1 MDPLTKATG
10 GGQESSNSALKAGE
24 PWTVA
29 TGRAF
34 LSNLNLQWAMWELK
48 HLAVVAAN
56 PPRRL
61 KKIAKGSSGAEAED
75 AAKMKGCF
83 KVSLGNNS

>member
-1 MDPLTKATG
+1 M
-10 GGQESSNSALKAGE
+10 
-24 PWTVA
+24 
-29 TGRAF
+29 
-34 LSNLNLQWAMWELK
+34 K

-61 KKIAKGSSGAEAED
+61 KKIAKGSSGAEAEV